1 MLAKHAAIVP
11 LSRWTDLSK
20 KVLASESDLRDVLG
34 QVALR
39 EGIHLDLA
47 RTANRYSDA
56 SHGLSLHARTDSV
69 MSSRLKYSTLSER
82 CGGGSGSGGLKKTAG
97 TKAANTVV
105 T

>member
-56 SHGLSLHARTDSV
+56 SHGLSLHAPHRQRDE
-69 MSSRLKYSTLSER
+69 LK
-82 CGGGSGSGGLKKTAG
+82 AQVFH
-97 TKAANTVV
+97 AF
-105 T
+105 